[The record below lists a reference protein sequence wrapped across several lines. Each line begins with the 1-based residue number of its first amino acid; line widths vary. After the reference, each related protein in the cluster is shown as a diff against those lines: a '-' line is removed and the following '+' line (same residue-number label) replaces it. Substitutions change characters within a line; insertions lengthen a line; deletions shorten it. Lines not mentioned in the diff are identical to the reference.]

1 MNIKVRCIE
10 HGCFMKLVDAIIYRL
25 RAIMAERSITPYYF
39 HKEGGIAKSTISKV
53 FNGKQQNISMNL
65 LYEFIST
72 LNISLKEFFDDPIF
86 EHVTD

>member
-1 MNIKVRCIE
+1 
-10 HGCFMKLVDAIIYRL
+10 MKDIDSLVHTKWRRQYRIVF
-25 RAIMAERSITPYYF
+25 APNYF
-39 HKEGGIAKSTISKV
+39 HKEGGIVKSIISQV

-86 EHVTD
+86 ENLLD